1 MTTMAPMHA
10 SPFFFYSLFC
20 SLGIV
25 WQQDIYPW
33 PCCAR
38 PAGHFSGRGH
48 ATWPSCDLTSKGRL
62 SNRLVAYID
71 IYTFSVLNCRPFD
84 SFDFTTYSFDLSAT
98 SQQYFS
104 LRTNQSPTN
113 SQQYFSL
120 KTNQHQPLAKQ
131 TDRKFDRLSY

>member
-10 SPFFFYSLFC
+10 SPFCFYSLFC

-48 ATWPSCDLTSKGRL
+48 ATRPSCDLTSKVRL

-71 IYTFSVLNCRPFD
+71 IYMLSPFQIVGGLILFILRPICLTYQPPASSTFLSEQISHQQTVSNTFSQNK
-84 SFDFTTYSFDLSAT
+84 SAPAT
-98 SQQYFS
+98 GQTNISQI
-104 LRTNQSPTN
+104 
-113 SQQYFSL
+113 
-120 KTNQHQPLAKQ
+120 
-131 TDRKFDRLSY
+131 